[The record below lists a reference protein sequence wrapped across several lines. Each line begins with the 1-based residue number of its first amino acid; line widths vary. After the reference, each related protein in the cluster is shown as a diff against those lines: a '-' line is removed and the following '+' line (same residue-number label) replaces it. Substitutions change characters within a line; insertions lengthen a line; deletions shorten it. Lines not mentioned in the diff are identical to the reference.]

1 MFRRS
6 VFAATL
12 IAISCTFAFGDFTLK
27 ATKVKIADG
36 KATVTG
42 YKGTF
47 DKDAKKFEWAKDT
60 TDVSVPADIVVEKGG
75 KKGAAGE
82 KIETGLKDAMFTDI
96 PADGVILNFKEEGD
110 DKKVTK
116 ITVRGGKKKKDA
128 Q

>member
-1 MFRRS
+1 MIRRF
-6 VFAATL
+6 VFAFTL
-12 IAISCTFAFGDFTLK
+12 VAITCTLAFGDYTLK

-36 KATVTG
+36 KATITG

-60 TDVSVPADIVVEKGG
+60 VDVTVPADIVVEKGG
-75 KKGAAGE
+75 KKGAPGE
-82 KIETGLKDAMFTDI
+82 KVETGLKDAMFTDI
-96 PADGVILNFKEEGD
+96 GTDGVILNVKEEGD
-110 DKKVTK
+110 DKKPSK